1 MASAHSSH
9 PRRGSFARLV
19 ERMSQSLAELVGR
32 REAYHP
38 ERHYMRG
45 PRQKPAETTPA
56 DRQSSSGT
64 E

>member
-19 ERMSQSLAELVGR
+19 ERMSQSLAELLGR

-45 PRQKPAETTPA
+45 PRQKPAETPA